1 MAFPFHIG
9 QDGRS
14 ASPENI
20 NQHVKGE
27 IVQLLLTTPGERPFL
42 PDFGGGLKRLVFEA
56 NDDVTAGLAR
66 ASVSQSLSY
75 WLKERVEVEALSV
88 KNQNS
93 TLTVDL
99 QYRVIASDEVQQ
111 LRFQHSL

>member
-9 QDGRS
+9 QDGRT
-14 ASPENI
+14 AAPETI
-20 NQHVKGE
+20 SQHVKGE
-27 IVQLLLTTPGERPFL
+27 IIQLLLTTPGERPFL

-66 ASVSQSLSY
+66 ATVSQSLSF
-75 WLKERVEVEALSV
+75 WLQERVEVEALSV

-99 QYRVIASDEVQQ
+99 KYRVLVSGEAQQ
-111 LRFQHSL
+111 LRFQHNL